1 MDVIMYNQQLEAIKR
16 ELTQVG
22 DPIFGQVKDETTTK
36 SQDNVH
42 KAQGVVNLTGGESKG
57 EATVNLNA
65 MKLAANQH
73 RGHSSW
79 IVLCIKLMERG
90 ILANPTHNATI
101 RLTSPVPIRYDF
113 IISNL
118 SAGTFERESVV
129 SGVITKGYQS
139 MTVSSDG
146 KHLAAG
152 DSDGNLYIF
161 NLCTSDYTCI
171 QIGYTY
177 RRHMKQKSFP

>member
-1 MDVIMYNQQLEAIKR
+1 MTVPA
-16 ELTQVG
+16 
-22 DPIFGQVKDETTTK
+22 
-36 SQDNVH
+36 
-42 KAQGVVNLTGGESKG
+42 VVLGFVFLSGGESKG

-90 ILANPTHNATI
+90 ILAYPTHNATI
-101 RLTSPVPIRYDF
+101 RLTSPLPIRYDF
-113 IISNL
+113 IISNRDFNRF

-171 QIGYTY
+171 QIGYTC
-177 RRHMKQKSFP
+177 RRNYDLIASTDDHSASVSSVKLTANGRKIVCCYD